1 MVLAARAR
9 ITAARA
15 EARGLAVGPQEVWTQ
30 FTFQRRDV
38 AATGPVPEYMVEV
51 TRPIRL
57 PGKASID
64 RRIGAAA
71 IDAADNRADDA
82 RHQAAVLLSRHWW
95 GWTGAATEARVLGE
109 AAAILQTAVAATEK
123 RLALRDASP
132 LELDQARA
140 AEAAARAAAAAAAAR
155 AAAARAALAANFPAL
170 PLPTVAPSLPV
181 PAIPEAGVVR
191 LSALVV
197 ERSHEIGAAA
207 ADAARADAMK
217 SRAARE
223 RVADPTIGFRGFSEQ
238 GGNETGVGLVLSM
251 PWGGRARA
259 AAADQAAAMATSANV
274 ELLATRSAV
283 DAIAA
288 EDAALATGY
297 LAAWQQ
303 AANAAE
309 AANEAAIRQRKG
321 HALGGVDLADRLL
334 VERLA
339 RDAALDEVRA
349 RTMAVEAITRLRID
363 SHTLWGHPDDAPPP

>member
-1 MVLAARAR
+1 MKQLVALALFVATPLHAEPGLPPEAAVMEALDTHPMVLAARAR
-9 ITAARA
+9 ITAVRA

-57 PGKASID
+57 PGKGSID
-64 RRIGAAA
+64 RRIG
-71 IDAADNRADDA
+71 
-82 RHQAAVLLSRHWW
+82 
-95 GWTGAATEARVLGE
+95 
-109 AAAILQTAVAATEK
+109 
-123 RLALRDASP
+123 
-132 LELDQARA
+132 
-140 AEAAARAAAAAAAAR
+140 
-155 AAAARAALAANFPAL
+155 
-170 PLPTVAPSLPV
+170 
-181 PAIPEAGVVR
+181 
-191 LSALVV
+191 
-197 ERSHEIGAAA
+197 
-207 ADAARADAMK
+207 
-217 SRAARE
+217 
-223 RVADPTIGFRGFSEQ
+223 
-238 GGNETGVGLVLSM
+238 
-251 PWGGRARA
+251 
-259 AAADQAAAMATSANV
+259 AAAMATSANV

-288 EDAALATGY
+288 GDAALATGY

-303 AANAAE
+303 AAN
-309 AANEAAIRQRKG
+309 EAAIRQGKG